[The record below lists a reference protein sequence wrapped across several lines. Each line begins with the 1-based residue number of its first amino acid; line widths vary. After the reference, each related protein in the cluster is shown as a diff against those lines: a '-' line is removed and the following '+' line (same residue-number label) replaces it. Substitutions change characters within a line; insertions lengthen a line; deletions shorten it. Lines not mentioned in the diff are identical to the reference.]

1 MKTILIA
8 GGTGFIGRQL
18 AAELAELGYQLRIL
32 FRNKIDVAT
41 GHPNI
46 NYFQWDPS
54 AEYIDSQALKGV
66 DVIINLTGA
75 NIGDKP
81 WTNKRKKELYDSRIL
96 TTRLLHR
103 HIKKLNIEL
112 ELYIG
117 SSATGYYGM
126 VTSEHLFTE
135 TDPPENDF
143 LGQLVQDWEDESL
156 KFSNCAKRV
165 ILFRKGVVLGP
176 SGGMLKKLKPL
187 ASLCINT
194 QLGDGTNYL
203 PWISLKDLI
212 RSYIFSIENRSI
224 SGVFNLV
231 SSEHIQQ
238 KELCQQLAKSLNR
251 PILTP
256 AVPVWALK
264 LIFKELANLLTKG
277 SRVSN
282 EKLLKNNFSIK
293 DNSLARVFINNI
305 QQDKP

>member
-1 MKTILIA
+1 MKTILLA

-18 AAELAELGYQLRIL
+18 TAELSELGYQLRVL
-32 FRNKIDVAT
+32 SRKNNGSTA

-46 NYFQWDPS
+46 KYFQWDPS
-54 AEYIDSQALKGV
+54 AEYIDPQALKEV

-81 WTNKRKKELYDSRIL
+81 WTIKRKKELHDSRIL

-103 HIKKLNIEL
+103 QIQRLNIEL

-126 VTSEHLFTE
+126 VTSEHVFTE

-156 KFSNCAKRV
+156 KFSSYAKRV
-165 ILFRKGVVLGP
+165 ILFRKGVVLGS

-187 ASLCINT
+187 ASLGINT

-212 RSYIFSIENRSI
+212 RSYIFSIENRNI
-224 SGVFNLV
+224 SGIFNLV

-238 KELCQQLAKSLNR
+238 KALCRQLAKSLNR

-264 LIFKELANLLTKG
+264 LIFKDLANLLTKG

-282 EKLLKNNFSIK
+282 KKLLKNNFPITDNNLVQVLTNSI
-293 DNSLARVFINNI
+293 
-305 QQDKP
+305 

>member
-1 MKTILIA
+1 MKTILLA

-18 AAELAELGYQLRIL
+18 TAELSELGYQLRVL
-32 FRNKIDVAT
+32 SRKENGSTA

-46 NYFQWDPS
+46 KYFQWDPS
-54 AEYIDSQALKGV
+54 AEYIDPQALKEV

-81 WTNKRKKELYDSRIL
+81 WTIKRKKELHDSRIL

-103 HIKKLNIEL
+103 QIQRLNIEL

-126 VTSEHLFTE
+126 VTSEHVFTE
-135 TDPPENDF
+135 TDPSENDF
-143 LGQLVQDWEDESL
+143 LGQLVQNWEDESL
-156 KFSNCAKRV
+156 KFSSYAKRV
-165 ILFRKGVVLGP
+165 ILFRKGVVLGS

-187 ASLCINT
+187 ASLGINT

-224 SGVFNLV
+224 SGIFNLV

-238 KELCQQLAKSLNR
+238 KELCRQLAKSLNR

-264 LIFKELANLLTKG
+264 LIFKDLVNLLTKG

-282 EKLLKNNFSIK
+282 KKLLKNNFPITDNNLVQVLTNSI
-293 DNSLARVFINNI
+293 
-305 QQDKP
+305 